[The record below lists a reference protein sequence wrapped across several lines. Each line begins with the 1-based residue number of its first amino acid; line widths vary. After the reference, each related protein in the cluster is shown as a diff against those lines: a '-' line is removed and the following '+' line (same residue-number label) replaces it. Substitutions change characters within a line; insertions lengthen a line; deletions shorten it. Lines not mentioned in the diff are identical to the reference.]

1 MDSKTVM
8 EDSKDKIRSMVKE
21 KYSGIA
27 KGKAS
32 GCAPSGCGGS
42 PSLVNIMDLGKALL
56 RKPAQGA
63 LLRLI
68 DDIEVAWLHRAPPLI
83 ENRRPA

>member
-27 KGKAS
+27 KGNAS
-32 GCAPSGCGGS
+32 G
-42 PSLVNIMDLGKALL
+42 
-56 RKPAQGA
+56 
-63 LLRLI
+63 
-68 DDIEVAWLHRAPPLI
+68 
-83 ENRRPA
+83 